1 MTPPEATLVTLCT
14 REPDAVAPGAIRAAA
29 AAVPDWDAVLDLA
42 TRHRALAY
50 LRAGLAREQVRPPV
64 RIERAIGQTLLLS
77 GTRLVRLREAL
88 RRVAAA
94 FAEEGIP
101 LIVLKGPVLA
111 PVLYPGAIFRPFS
124 DIDVLVPEAHVERAA
139 ALIVACGLPERAHG
153 AGVAQAE
160 HADHVHDAADYHRQ
174 FATDDWEVMVELH
187 ADALQLG
194 MRLSPEGGRWVRS
207 VPADGVRGVS
217 MLSME
222 DQFVHLS
229 THAHKHGFN
238 RLIWLKDLDL
248 LARRYASKVD
258 WALVLAIA
266 REEGVTASVWYALEL
281 TRALLGTPVRRDWLR
296 QVRPLL
302 PVRIAYRVV
311 WPEARIARLEGHM
324 RRRAVQ
330 FHVADSWRGMLPS
343 LLLMGRRQV
352 RARAIVDA
360 LLH

>member
-14 REPDAVAPGAIRAAA
+14 REPDAVAPGAIAAAA
-29 AAVPDWDAVLDLA
+29 AAVRDWDAVVELA
-42 TRHRALAY
+42 ARHRALAY
-50 LRAGLAREQVRPPV
+50 LRAGLARDQVRPPA
-64 RIERAIGQTLLLS
+64 RAERAMGQLLLMS
-77 GTRLVRLREAL
+77 GTRLVRLRDAL
-88 RRVAAA
+88 RRVAGA
-94 FAEEGIP
+94 FATEGIP

-111 PVLYPGAIFRPFS
+111 PALYPGAIFRPFS

-139 ALIVACGLPERAHG
+139 ELIEACGLPERAHG
-153 AGVAQAE
+153 AAVAQAE

-174 FATDDWEVMVELH
+174 FATDDWEVLVELH

-194 MRLSPEGGRWVRS
+194 MRLSPERDRWVRS
-207 VPADGVRGVS
+207 VPADGVAGVS

-222 DQFVHLS
+222 DQVVHLS

-238 RLIWLKDLDL
+238 RLIWLKDIDL
-248 LARRYASKVD
+248 LVRRRGQTLD
-258 WALVLAIA
+258 WPLALAIA
-266 REEGVTASVWYALEL
+266 REEGVTASLWYALEL
-281 TRALLGTPVRRDWLR
+281 TRALLGTPVPRDWLR
-296 QVRPLL
+296 QVRPVL
-302 PVRIAYRVV
+302 PVRLAYRAV
-311 WPEARIARLEGHM
+311 WPEADIARLEGHM